1 MHILNIDIYL
11 TNIKEE
17 VLESYLKSE
26 SNIKPVLLS
35 SQGMRI
41 LHLCQG
47 SPLVFSVQQQPQLT
61 CFLSKNISCHTKFF
75 FFAMGFFSKY

>member
-1 MHILNIDIYL
+1 MNKRVKTSEKQNAHIEYRHLSHQYH
-11 TNIKEE
+11 EE

-47 SPLVFSVQQQPQLT
+47 SPLVFFCSTTTTAYLFSVKEY
-61 CFLSKNISCHTKFF
+61 FLSH
-75 FFAMGFFSKY
+75 